1 MPELTKGDVMKNRW
15 LVMVLLAGVLMFG
28 GGCAVLLIGGAAAA
42 GAGTVA
48 YINGELKDTEGVA
61 YDTVY
66 NATLAAM
73 NDLQYAVVSKEK
85 DAVNAKIT
93 VRTSG
98 DKKIEIKL
106 VKQSATVTEIHIRV
120 GTFGD
125 EALSRQILDK
135 IKTHL

>member
-1 MPELTKGDVMKNRW
+1 MKSKW
-15 LVMVLLAGVLMFG
+15 LMVVLLAGALGFG
-28 GGCAVLLIGGAAAA
+28 AGCAAVLIGGAAAA

-48 YINGELKDTEGVA
+48 YVNGELKDTEGVA
-61 YDTVY
+61 YDTAY

-73 NDLQYAVVSKEK
+73 SDLQYAVVSKNK
-85 DAVNAKIT
+85 DAINAKIIA
-93 VRTSG
+93 RTSG
-98 DKKIEIKL
+98 DKKIQVKL
-106 VKQSATVTEIHIRV
+106 EKQSDTVTEIRIRV